1 MKLESRREREMRYR
15 RQRRSSILGGV
26 VIMALV
32 VIIGIVLFVAKSSI
46 DAKNREY
53 QSQITELEQQLAEQE
68 ERNNELEE
76 YKKYIQ
82 TKKFVEEVAKDKFG
96 LLYPNE
102 IMFKP
107 EGD

>member
-15 RQRRSSILGGV
+15 RQKRASILGA
-26 VIMALV
+26 VITFALV
-32 VIIGIVLFVAKSSI
+32 LVIGVALLVGKSSI
-46 DAKNREY
+46 DAKNKEY
-53 QSQITELEQQLAEQE
+53 ESQIAKLENQLKEQE
-68 ERNNELEE
+68 ERKQDLEE
-76 YKKYIQ
+76 YRKYIQ

-107 EGD
+107 KED